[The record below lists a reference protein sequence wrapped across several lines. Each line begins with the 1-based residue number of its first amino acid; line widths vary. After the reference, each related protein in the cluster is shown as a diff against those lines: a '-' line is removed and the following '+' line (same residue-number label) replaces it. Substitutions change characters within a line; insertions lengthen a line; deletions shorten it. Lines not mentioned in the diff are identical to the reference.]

1 MLTKERKRLKRRRYW
16 PDCQHHRI
24 TRRHQ
29 GTSNPTSH
37 PLQMHRLSLKAEKEG
52 IKRYIKNLKTD
63 IKDAEERIKEIKNLQ
78 KK

>member
-16 PDCQHHRI
+16 PDCQHRRI
-24 TRRHQ
+24 IGRRH
-29 GTSNPTSH
+29 GTSDPTSH
-37 PLQMHRLSLKAEKEG
+37 PLQMHRFSLKAEKEG

-63 IKDAEERIKEIKNLQ
+63 IKDAEERIKEIVRLQ